1 METPRTMKDIY
12 SLNGKLA
19 ALSQFLAKSGE
30 QKLPFFQALKM
41 HMRKK
46 DITWSNEAEE
56 AF

>member
-46 DITWSNEAEE
+46 DIT
-56 AF
+56 